1 LASHFL
7 TKLLPLIVTN
17 TAPDSFEPTQSENVL
32 PKPDSPSRQLVKA
45 TVAWS
50 EGYIAGIAYGAYSF
64 RELAPNWID
73 FALLSQRQ
81 RPPRSHE
88 GVGFNYL
95 ELGSG
100 MGLGLC
106 LLAAA
111 YPEGQFVGIDF
122 HPGHIA
128 HSQWLAHELLIDNIV
143 FREGDFSALAACEQ
157 PLAAGADGHFDYVV
171 AHGILSWIAEP
182 VRQSMLGLTNR
193 LLKPGGAFYCSYNT
207 FPGWL
212 DRTVFNALLTLERER
227 PGADGFLGSIQRAAA
242 TLMRLSETPSD
253 ATPTRLSRAFPGMME
268 NVRHIQ
274 HQIDQPNYLCGEYGP
289 ESWQPFYVAEVH
301 RLAAAHKLDHVASA
315 SLPDNYPSL
324 LPSHVAAVVE
334 EERDPLIRQSL
345 LDMAINQ
352 SFRRDLFV
360 KGAIPLTRT
369 AHEALLSQQMFCC
382 LRPSDPKPSAQ
393 TEPVAVTTNLG
404 TISIEADLVGQLLSL
419 LQQAS
424 ASLGDIH
431 QTLGRP
437 VDDLLKL
444 TSLLLDEGWIGL
456 DRGPAIPSAS
466 AACRSVNQR
475 MLELIQ
481 AGNNLNFLASPV
493 AGHGGVWISVLD
505 AFTLAGI
512 QKGLDGEVLA
522 SCVWMGM
529 ASAGVEMR
537 NREGILIDDP
547 DQALSLIKE
556 HVASFQSSSTA
567 KLRLLG
573 VVQ

>member
-1 LASHFL
+1 
-7 TKLLPLIVTN
+7 
-17 TAPDSFEPTQSENVL
+17 
-32 PKPDSPSRQLVKA
+32 
-45 TVAWS
+45 
-50 EGYIAGIAYGAYSF
+50 
-64 RELAPNWID
+64 
-73 FALLSQRQ
+73 
-81 RPPRSHE
+81 
-88 GVGFNYL
+88 
-95 ELGSG
+95 

-128 HSQWLAHELLIDNIV
+128 YSQWLAQELQISNIV
-143 FREGDFSALAACEQ
+143 FHEGDFSALAASEQ
-157 PLAAGADGHFDYVV
+157 QLPVGPDGHFDYVV

-182 VRQSMLGLTNR
+182 VRQAMLGLTNR

-212 DRTVFNALLTLERER
+212 DRTVFKALLTLERER
-227 PGADGFLGSIQRAAA
+227 PGADGFLGSIQRTAA

-253 ATPTRLSRAFPGMME
+253 ANPTRLSRAFPGLIV

-274 HQIDQPNYLCGEYGP
+274 EQIDQPSYLCGEYGAEP
-289 ESWQPFYVAEVH
+289 WQPFYVAEVH
-301 RLAAAHKLDHVASA
+301 RLAAAHKLDYVASA
-315 SLPDNYPSL
+315 TLPDNFPSFMA
-324 LPSHVAAVVE
+324 SHLAAVVE
-334 EERDPLIRQSL
+334 EERDPLIQQTL

-352 SFRRDLFV
+352 CFRRDLFV

-369 AHEALLSQQMFCC
+369 AYEALLAQQMFCC
-382 LRPSDPKPSAQ
+382 LRASDTNPSAQ

-404 TISIEADLVGQLLSL
+404 SISIEPDLVGQLLSL
-419 LQQAS
+419 LQQAP

-431 QTLGRP
+431 QALGRS

-444 TSLLLDEGWIGL
+444 TSLLLHEGWIGL
-456 DRGPAIPSAS
+456 DRGPAIPSANS
-466 AACRSVNQR
+466 ACRSVNQR

-481 AGNNLNFLASPV
+481 AGNNLNFIASPV
-493 AGHGGVWISVLD
+493 AGHGGVGISVLD

-512 QKGLDGEVLA
+512 QQGIEGDVLA

-529 ASAGVEMR
+529 ASAGVDMR
-537 NREGILIDDP
+537 NREGSLIDDP
-547 DQALSLIKE
+547 DQAFSLIQE
-556 HVASFQSSSTA
+556 HVALFLSSSMT

-573 VVQ
+573 IVG

>member
-1 LASHFL
+1 M
-7 TKLLPLIVTN
+7 TN
-17 TAPDSFEPTQSENVL
+17 TAPIPFEPSQSDNGL
-32 PKPDSPSRQLVKA
+32 PRPDSPSGQLVKA
-45 TVAWS
+45 SAAWGQ
-50 EGYIAGIAYGAYSF
+50 GYFTGIAYGAYSF

-88 GVGFNYL
+88 GIGFSYL

-128 HSQWLAHELLIDNIV
+128 HSQWLAQELQIVNIV
-143 FREGDFSALAACEQ
+143 FHEGDFSALAASEQ
-157 PLAAGADGHFDYVV
+157 PLPVSADGHFDYVV

-182 VRQSMLGLTNR
+182 VRQAMLGLTSR

-212 DRTVFNALLTLERER
+212 DRTVFKALLTLERER
-227 PGADGFLGSIQRAAA
+227 PGADGFLGSIQRTAA
-242 TLMRLSETPSD
+242 TLMRLSETPSG
-253 ATPTRLSRAFPGMME
+253 ASPTQLSRAFPGLIE
-268 NVRHIQ
+268 RVRRIQ
-274 HQIDQPNYLCGEYGP
+274 KQMNQPSYVCGEYGADH
-289 ESWQPFYVAEVH
+289 WQPFYVAEVH

-315 SLPDNYPSL
+315 TLPDNYPSFL
-324 LPSHVAAVVE
+324 AGDVAAVVE

-369 AHEALLSQQMFCC
+369 AHEALLAQQMFCC
-382 LRPSDPKPSAQ
+382 LRASDSNPSAQ
-393 TEPVAVTTNLG
+393 TEPVAIATNLG
-404 TISIEADLVGQLLSL
+404 TISIEADLPGQLLSL

-431 QTLGRP
+431 QALGRP

-456 DRGPAIPSAS
+456 DRGPAISAAS
-466 AACRSVNQR
+466 SACRSVNQR

-481 AGNNLNFLASPV
+481 AGNNLNFVASPV
-493 AGHGGVWISVLD
+493 AGHGGVGISVLE
-505 AFTLAGI
+505 AFTLVGI
-512 QKGLDGEVLA
+512 QQGLEGEVLA
-522 SCVWMGM
+522 SCVWLGM
-529 ASAGVEMR
+529 ANSGVEMR
-537 NREGILIDDP
+537 NREGSLIEDP
-547 DQALSLIKE
+547 DQALSLIQE
-556 HVASFQSSSTA
+556 DIASFMSSTLPT
-567 KLRLLG
+567 LRLLG
-573 VVQ
+573 IVE

>member
-1 LASHFL
+1 M
-7 TKLLPLIVTN
+7 TN
-17 TAPDSFEPTQSENVL
+17 TAPIPFEPTQSDNRL
-32 PKPDSPSRQLVKA
+32 PRPDSPSRQLVKA
-45 TVAWS
+45 SASWGQ
-50 EGYIAGIAYGAYSF
+50 GYFTGIAYGAYSF

-81 RPPRSHE
+81 RPPRRQE
-88 GVGFNYL
+88 GVGFSYL

-128 HSQWLAHELLIDNIV
+128 HSQWLAQELQINNIV
-143 FREGDFSALAACEQ
+143 FYEGDFSALAASEQ
-157 PLAAGADGHFDYVV
+157 QLPVGPDGHFDYVV

-182 VRQSMLGLTNR
+182 VRQAMLGLTNR

-212 DRTVFNALLTLERER
+212 DRTVFKALLTLERER
-227 PGADGFLGSIQRAAA
+227 PGSDGFLGSIQRTAA
-242 TLMRLSETPSD
+242 TLMRLHETPSD
-253 ATPTRLSRAFPGMME
+253 ATPTRLNRAYPGLME
-268 NVRHIQ
+268 NVRRIQ
-274 HQIDQPNYLCGEYGP
+274 QQIGQPSYLCGEYGAEP
-289 ESWQPFYVAEVH
+289 WQPFYVAEVH

-315 SLPDNYPSL
+315 TLPDNYPSFL
-324 LPSHVAAVVE
+324 ASHVGAVVE
-334 EERDPLIRQSL
+334 EERDPLIKQSL
-345 LDMAINQ
+345 LDIAINQ

-360 KGAIPLTRT
+360 KGAIPLTST
-369 AHEALLSQQMFCC
+369 AHEAVLVRQMFCC
-382 LRPSDPKPSAQ
+382 LRAPDSNPSAQ
-393 TEPVAVTTNLG
+393 MEPVAVTTNLG
-404 TISIEADLVGQLLSL
+404 MISIEPDLVGQLLSL

-431 QTLGRP
+431 QALGRP

-456 DRGPAIPSAS
+456 DRGPAFPSARS
-466 AACRSVNQR
+466 ACRSVNQR

-481 AGNNLNFLASPV
+481 AGNNLNFVASPV
-493 AGHGGVWISVLD
+493 AGHGGVGISVLE

-512 QKGLDGEVLA
+512 QQGLEGEVLA
-522 SCVWMGM
+522 SCVWLGM

-537 NREGILIDDP
+537 NREGSLIDDP
-547 DQALSLIKE
+547 DQALSLIQE
-556 HVASFQSSSTA
+556 DVSSFLSSTLPT
-567 KLRLLG
+567 LRLLG
-573 VVQ
+573 IVE